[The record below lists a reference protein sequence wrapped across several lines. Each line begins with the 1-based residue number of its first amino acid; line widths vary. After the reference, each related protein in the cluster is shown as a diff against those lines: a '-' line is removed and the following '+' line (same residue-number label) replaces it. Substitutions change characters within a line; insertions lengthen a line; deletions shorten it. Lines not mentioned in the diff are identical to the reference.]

1 MKRDEGLHMV
11 GARVSTRE
19 WRVLRE
25 AAFRRDCSVAEVI
38 RHLVREEELRLH
50 VADAAPAGGAIVGAH
65 TRDLARN

>member
-38 RHLVREEELRLH
+38 RHLVR
-50 VADAAPAGGAIVGAH
+50 
-65 TRDLARN
+65 